1 MIRRPPRST
10 LFPYTTLFRSHVGGE
25 QRIGPWAVR
34 GGIARDQR
42 KRIEFGWG
50 GGLRVGGVGVDGGFW
65 GHTKSLSNERGI
77 TMAAA
82 LSIYYGGSPMRA
94 KWRWVIFLSR

>member
-34 GGIARDQR
+34 GGVARDQR
-42 KRIEFGWG
+42 KRIELGWG
-50 GGLRVGGVGVDGGFW
+50 GGVRVGGVGVGGGFLEHNKLPSKPR
-65 GHTKSLSNERGI
+65 GLTMGERKR
-77 TMAAA
+77 
-82 LSIYYGGSPMRA
+82 GGLGKRGDL
-94 KWRWVIFLSR
+94 RGCRII